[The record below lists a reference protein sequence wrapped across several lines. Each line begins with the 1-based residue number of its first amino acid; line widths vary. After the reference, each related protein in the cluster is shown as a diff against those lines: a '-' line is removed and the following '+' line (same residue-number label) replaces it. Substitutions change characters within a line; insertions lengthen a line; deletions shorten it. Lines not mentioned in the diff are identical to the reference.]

1 MISYHCDG
9 CGREIPQNAL
19 RYTVRIDVRA
29 AYEEL
34 EVGLMELVRD
44 HRDEILRLI
53 KGMESKSPED
63 IEESIYKGLKLDLC
77 PGCQRAYVRAPLR
90 FHPEAETMGEEIDID
105 GFLRS
110 LGYGG
115 GSVEHG
121 EDRTGHDGRI

>member
-9 CGREIPQNAL
+9 CGREIRQNAL

-29 AYEEL
+29 VYEEQ
-34 EVGLMELVRD
+34 EVGLMELIRD
-44 HRDEILRLI
+44 HREEILRLI
-53 KGMESKSPED
+53 KEMAGKSPED

-77 PGCQRAYVRAPLR
+77 PSCQRVYVRAPLC
-90 FHPEAETMGEEIDID
+90 FHPEGEAPAEEIDID

-115 GSVEHG
+115 GSIEHG
-121 EDRTGHDGRI
+121 DDPAGRV

>member
-9 CGREIPQNAL
+9 CGQEILQNAL

-29 AYEEL
+29 AYEDL

-63 IEESIYKGLKLDLC
+63 IEESVYKGLKLDLC
-77 PGCQRAYVRAPLR
+77 PGCQRAYVHAPLR
-90 FHPEAETMGEEIDID
+90 FHPEGEAPAEEIDID

-115 GSVEHG
+115 GPAEQG
-121 EDRTGHDGRI
+121 KGRSD

>member
-29 AYEEL
+29 VYEEQ
-34 EVGLMELVRD
+34 EVGLMELIRD
-44 HRDEILRLI
+44 HREEILRLI
-53 KGMESKSPED
+53 KEMARKSPED

-77 PGCQRAYVRAPLR
+77 PSCQRVYVRAPLC
-90 FHPEAETMGEEIDID
+90 FHPEGEAPAEEIDID

-115 GSVEHG
+115 GSIEHG
-121 EDRTGHDGRI
+121 DDRAGRV